1 MRGIFL
7 QNAKNNNEDIQKQV
21 LDLNEIVIE
30 YCVKN
35 ILVNLKQYL
44 GYLEDIQE
52 KVDYIPNPEPT
63 NIKGDKNNYNLF
75 KRNDE
80 KIRLYGHTA
89 AFGKALDVDKN
100 FYFKDGR
107 KIFIKSCD
115 SDFLNDSQWKGHV
128 KIDVNTLKKVP
139 VVPKTNGLTKRSQD
153 GKSYSFLLNGNIV
166 VENIEEISCDDIDE
180 EWCMNYGDI
189 EFPQYDENGTEIFRQ
204 SSNDACSRCCVT
216 RSKSAVDKA
225 GSQDL
230 SGFALA
236 TATGALK
243 DKTKKNPAC
252 SFQNLLLTLKI

>member
-21 LDLNEIVIE
+21 LDLNEMVIE

-89 AFGKALDVDKN
+89 GCLVQKHLMLTKISTL
-100 FYFKDGR
+100 KMEE

-115 SDFLNDSQWKGHV
+115 SDFLNDSQWKG
-128 KIDVNTLKKVP
+128 ILK
-139 VVPKTNGLTKRSQD
+139 LMLILLRR
-153 GKSYSFLLNGNIV
+153 FLLSQKQMDLQKDRKM
-166 VENIEEISCDDIDE
+166 E
-180 EWCMNYGDI
+180 
-189 EFPQYDENGTEIFRQ
+189 
-204 SSNDACSRCCVT
+204 
-216 RSKSAVDKA
+216 KA
-225 GSQDL
+225 IL
-230 SGFALA
+230 S
-236 TATGALK
+236 
-243 DKTKKNPAC
+243 
-252 SFQNLLLTLKI
+252 